1 MSEPLHLLGQQL
13 TPADW
18 SATPESVKWSI
29 LVQLSQQ
36 INQLEQANQ
45 QLRTRVTELEERL
58 NRNSKNSSQPP
69 SQDAP
74 QAKSGKGDKGGF
86 GKSNRPPQTR
96 RTRQQPQ
103 HPLSPPEACQSIHE
117 QIPSNCSGCGHP
129 LSGEDETPHRHQVVD
144 LPPIIPAVTEYRLH
158 RLRCSHCGATTRG
171 QLPSG
176 VSERCYGERLA
187 GIVALLSGEYRQ
199 SHRQVSQLLSAVFSI
214 RLSRQSINRARQE
227 VSAAVTQSV
236 SQAHQYVQQQ
246 RFIHSDETR
255 FPQGNQDQRNPQRQ
269 QGWLWVLVTPLVR
282 VFSVVL
288 SRSKATAQTLIGK
301 AFSGYLISDRYSSY
315 NWVALSQRQVCWA
328 HLLRDLQAIAERQGV
343 SQNIGEAL
351 LRRAYRLFHW
361 WHRVRDGTMS
371 RDLLMDAVNHLRSGF
386 KTELEEAAHLP
397 LAKGEKTPLAK
408 TIRTCQQLLKLEE
421 ALWTF
426 VYQPGLEPTN
436 NQAERALRPA
446 VIWRRLSFGS
456 QSKAG
461 SDFVARM
468 LTVNAT
474 LKAQE
479 RSVLD
484 FLADSCRAARRGLTG
499 PSLLPERLD
508 ADVPSTTILAIKP
521 G

>member
-1 MSEPLHLLGQQL
+1 MSQTLNLLGQQL

-18 SATPESVKWSI
+18 SSTPESVKWSI
-29 LVQLSQQ
+29 LVQLSQH
-36 INQLEQANQ
+36 ISQLEQTNQ
-45 QLRTRVTELEERL
+45 ELSARVTDLEERL

-69 SQDAP
+69 SKDGP
-74 QAKSGKGDKGGF
+74 QAKSSKSVKGDF
-86 GKSNRPPQTR
+86 GKSNRPPKTR
-96 RTRQQPQ
+96 RKKQK
-103 HPLSPPEACQSIHE
+103 PLYPPEACQAIHE
-117 QIPSNCSGCGHP
+117 QIPSNCSGCGHS
-129 LSGEDETPHRHQVVD
+129 LIGEDSHPHRHQVVE
-144 LPPIIPAVTEYRLH
+144 LPPIVPTVTEYRLH
-158 RLRCSHCGATTRG
+158 RLRCNQCGATTQG

-187 GIVALLSGEYRQ
+187 GVIALLSGEYRQ
-199 SHRQVSQLLSAVFSI
+199 SHRQVCQLLEAVFSI

-227 VSAAVTQSV
+227 VSAAVSESV
-236 SQAHQYVQQQ
+236 CQAHQYVQQQ

-255 FPQGNQDQRNPQRQ
+255 FPQGNQDQRNPQHQ
-269 QGWLWVLVTPLVR
+269 QGWLWVLATPLVS

-288 SRSKATAQTLIGK
+288 SRSKATAKTLIGQ

-315 NWVALSQRQVCWA
+315 NWVEVSKRQVCWA
-328 HLLRDLQAIAERQGV
+328 HLLRDLQAIVERKGV
-343 SQNIGEAL
+343 SQAIGDAL

-371 RDLLMDAVNHLRSGF
+371 REVFIEAVNHLRAGF

-397 LAKGEKTPLAK
+397 LDKGEKTPLAK
-408 TIRTCQQLLKLEE
+408 TIRTCQQLLKLEQ

-426 VYQPGLEPTN
+426 VYEPGIEPTN
-436 NQAERALRPA
+436 NCAERALRPA

-456 QSKAG
+456 RSKAG
-461 SDFVARM
+461 SEFVARM
-468 LTVNAT
+468 LTVNAS

-484 FLADSCRAARRGLTG
+484 FLADSCRAARRGLPG
-499 PSLLPERLD
+499 PALLPQRLE
-508 ADVPSTTILAIKP
+508 ADVQSTTTLALKP

>member
-1 MSEPLHLLGQQL
+1 MSETLEISGHQL
-13 TPADW
+13 TQADW
-18 SATPESVKWSI
+18 VATPDSVKWSI
-29 LVQLSQQ
+29 LCQLTKQV
-36 INQLEQANQ
+36 IQLEQENQ
-45 QLRTRVTELEERL
+45 QLRSRVSDLEERL
-58 NRNSKNSSQPP
+58 NRNSKNSSKPP
-69 SQDAP
+69 SKDEH
-74 QAKSGKGDKGGF
+74 QAKSDPQGSSKSKQERASASSAKGQSHQKQLY
-86 GKSNRPPQTR
+86 PP
-96 RTRQQPQ
+96 
-103 HPLSPPEACQSIHE
+103 SACQAIYE
-117 QIPSNCSGCGHP
+117 QIPTVCSSCGRP
-129 LSGEDETPHRHQVVD
+129 LSGEDSHPHRHQIVEMPPV
-144 LPPIIPAVTEYRLH
+144 LPEVSEYRLH
-158 RLRCSHCGATTRG
+158 RLRCEHCHGTTRG
-171 QLPSG
+171 QLPPGISD
-176 VSERCYGERLA
+176 RCYGERLA
-187 GIVALLSGEYRQ
+187 AVVALLSGEYRQ
-199 SHRQVSQLLSAVFSI
+199 SHRQVSRLLWTLFGVQ
-214 RLSRQSINRARQE
+214 LSRQSINRARQE
-227 VSAAVTQSV
+227 VCEAVSEAV
-236 SQAHQYVQQQ
+236 CEAHQYVQQQ
-246 RFIHSDETR
+246 GVIHSDETSFR
-255 FPQGNQDQRNPQRQ
+255 QGNQDRNNPQRK

-288 SRSKATAQTLIGK
+288 SRSQATAETLIGK

-315 NWVALSQRQVCWA
+315 NWVAVSKRQVCWA
-328 HLLRDLQAIAERQGV
+328 HLLRDLQAIVERQGV